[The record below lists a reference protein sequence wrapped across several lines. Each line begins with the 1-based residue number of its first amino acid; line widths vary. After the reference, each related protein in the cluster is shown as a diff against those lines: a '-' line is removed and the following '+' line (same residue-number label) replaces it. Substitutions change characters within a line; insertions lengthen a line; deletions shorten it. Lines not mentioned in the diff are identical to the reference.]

1 MSAVSNLPVLP
12 FRIGQG
18 FDVHA
23 LVSDRP
29 MIIGGVTI
37 PFEKGLL
44 GHSDADV
51 LLHAITDA
59 LLGALALGD
68 IGRHFPDTDPQFKG
82 ADSRILLKHAYQK
95 ILDAG
100 YVLGNLDATIIAQA
114 PKMAPHIGGMRDN
127 IAHDLGVA
135 VGVVNVKAKTN
146 EKLGYLGRSEGIA
159 CEAVVLLMKVMM

>member
-23 LVSDRP
+23 LVDGRP
-29 MIIGGVTI
+29 LIIGGVTI
-37 PFEKGLL
+37 PFDKGLL

-82 ADSRILLKHAYQK
+82 ANSRVLLKHIYQK

-114 PKMAPHIGGMRDN
+114 PKMAPHIGSMCEN
-127 IAHDLGVA
+127 IALDLGVD
-135 VGVVNVKAKTN
+135 VSVVNVKAKTN

-159 CEAVVLLMKVMM
+159 CEAVVLLMKVSS